1 MSSSP
6 SAVDFEQLT
15 PTAPAEPAPS
25 LAEAAQKARRLVA
38 AAEAEADRIRD
49 EARAAGFD
57 EGFAAGREEAREA
70 FAPTA
75 LAMAEALARV
85 SSLEADAADRVEAE
99 AVDLAMHVA
108 ERVVAGTIAVEPA
121 RLLDVVRGA
130 LRTIVERE
138 RVTVL
143 VHPDDLDLIRES
155 VSELTG
161 SLGGMEHLEVQEE
174 RRVGRGGAIIRT
186 SFGEVDA
193 RIETKLAGAR
203 EAIEKELSA

>member
-1 MSSSP
+1 
-6 SAVDFEQLT
+6 V
-15 PTAPAEPAPS
+15 EPAPS

-38 AAEAEADRIRD
+38 AAEAEADRIRS
-49 EARAAGFD
+49 EARDAGFA
-57 EGFAAGREEAREA
+57 EGFAAGREEVRVEL
-70 FAPTA
+70 APSFDAAAAT
-75 LAMAEALARV
+75 LAEVRR
-85 SSLEADAADRVEAE
+85 LEADYADRVEAQ

-108 ERVVAGTIAVEPA
+108 ERVVAGAVAVEPS

-138 RVTVL
+138 RVTIL
-143 VHPDDLDLIRES
+143 VHPEDLPLLRDS

-186 SFGEVDA
+186 SLGEVDA
-193 RIETKLAGAR
+193 RIETKLSRAR
-203 EAIEKELSA
+203 EAIEKELSSS